1 MKQQETEVL
10 VIGSGIAGLF
20 YALHC
25 ARFAKVTLITKG
37 TVGESNTM
45 YAQGGIAAVFDQADA
60 VENHVRDTLVAGDGL
75 CEEKAVQLIAQNAQQ
90 AILELDSLHV
100 KFDKKE
106 SGTFDLH
113 REGGHSHARVVHAT
127 DATGKEVETTLVSQV
142 CSNANIT
149 ILENCF
155 AVDFCVTDNQCCGVI
170 AIHDKEKEPLQI
182 HAKVVMLAS
191 GGAGQV
197 YQLNTNPAIA
207 TGDGFGMA
215 YRAGAAMANMEF
227 VQFHPTTLYEYGQQ
241 VFLITEA
248 LRGFGAE
255 LKNMQ
260 GETFMEKYHPMKSL
274 APRDIVSR
282 AIVNE
287 LAKSGEPCVYL
298 DIRNFDTHDIQT
310 HFPNIYQRCVQ
321 AGLDLKKDMIPV
333 VPAAHYM
340 CGGVVT
346 DLNGRSSIKNLY
358 ACGEVSCTGVHG
370 ANRLASNSLLEG
382 LVFAETAAADTK
394 TLLGQ
399 VPISSKSLNFLH
411 LNEEEDSELNRQKKH
426 LQELMWKYAG
436 IIRTGK
442 ELNDC
447 LKELKQMQREL
458 HSKISL
464 MGISIAALELL
475 NLVETS
481 LLIVQGALQREESR
495 GCHYRSDFPV
505 HADSPKMITQYSDRI
520 FFHNE

>member
-1 MKQQETEVL
+1 MKYQETEVL

-25 ARFAKVTLITKG
+25 ARFAKVMLITKG
-37 TVGESNTM
+37 TEGESNTM
-45 YAQGGIAAVFDQADA
+45 YAQGGIAAVFDKEDA

-75 CEEKAVQLIAQNAQQ
+75 CDEKAVRLIAQNAQQ
-90 AILELDSLHV
+90 AILELDSLNV
-100 KFDKKE
+100 KFDKRE

-127 DATGKEVETTLVSQV
+127 DATGKEVETTLVSRV
-142 CSNANIT
+142 RSNANIT

-155 AVDFCVTDNQCCGVI
+155 AVDLCVANNQCNGVI
-170 AIHDKEKEPLQI
+170 TISPTEKEPLQI
-182 HAKVVMLAS
+182 HAKAVMLAS

-207 TGDGFGMA
+207 TGDGFAMA

-255 LKNMQ
+255 LKNKQ
-260 GETFMEKYHPMKSL
+260 GNTFMEKYHPMKSL
-274 APRDIVSR
+274 APRDIVTR

-287 LAKSGEPCVYL
+287 LTENGEPCVYL
-298 DIRNFDTHDIQT
+298 DIRDFETNDIYK
-310 HFPNIYQRCVQ
+310 HFPNIYQRCMK

-346 DLNGRSSIKNLY
+346 DLKGRSSIKNLY

-382 LVFAETAAADTK
+382 LVFAETAAADTRS
-394 TLLGQ
+394 LLALPITESKHFDFVQLDQ
-399 VPISSKSLNFLH
+399 VEDLDLSTKKNF
-411 LNEEEDSELNRQKKH
+411 

-436 IIRTGK
+436 IIRT
-442 ELNDC
+442 E
-447 LKELKQMQREL
+447 KELKYCLGELKKMQREL
-458 HSKISL
+458 QSEISL
-464 MGISIAALELL
+464 KGISIPVMELL

-481 LLIVQGALQREESR
+481 LLIVKGALQREESR
-495 GCHYRSDFPV
+495 GCHFRSDFPLKS
-505 HADSPKMITQYSDRI
+505 AYPKVITQYSDNI
-520 FFHNE
+520 FSHPE